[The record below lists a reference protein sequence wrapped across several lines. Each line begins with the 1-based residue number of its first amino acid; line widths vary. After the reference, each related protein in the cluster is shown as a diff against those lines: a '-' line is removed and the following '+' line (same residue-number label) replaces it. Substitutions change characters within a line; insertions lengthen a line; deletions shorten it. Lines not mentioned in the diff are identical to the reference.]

1 MDEKS
6 IAIAVGVICVVA
18 TILWKAS
25 PNWRWQVKA
34 GLWALGILAV
44 AVIAVYPGILTVI
57 GL

>member
-6 IAIAVGVICVVA
+6 WTITVLVIAGVAV
-18 TILWKAS
+18 ILWKVS
-25 PNWRWQVKA
+25 PNWRWQAKA

-44 AVIAVYPGILTVI
+44 AVIAVYPGILTAV